1 MKKYSKED
9 IQRIYNEI
17 KKSSFNDLSENSR
30 LVFKNFNYFGFA
42 SPFSLNVL
50 INIHKINDCNLPED
64 AVKGLIAHEFSHQV
78 SFLRRS
84 YMGRFLYIWSYPFSK
99 TKKRLVEK
107 EADEITI
114 ERGFARE
121 MLLMRKYKF
130 NCENEKHLEES
141 KQVYLSVEELE
152 RLIDEKKGEVDSK

>member
-1 MKKYSKED
+1 MEKYSRED

-17 KKSSFNDLSENSR
+17 KQTYFNDLTDRSR

-78 SFLRRS
+78 SFIKRS
-84 YMGRFLYIWSYPFSK
+84 YMGRLLYIWSYPFSK

-121 MLLMRKYKF
+121 IVLMRKYKF
-130 NCENEKHLEES
+130 DCENEKQRKES
-141 KQVYLSVEELE
+141 KEVYLSVEELE
-152 RLIDEKKGEVDSK
+152 RLIEEKRISGQPA